1 MLMKPTAGRPQRA
14 ATSRS
19 AVVLGH
25 QYALEAEEYA
35 SSGHLDRAE
44 QLEQLASQCYLRAL
58 DDIGADDV
66 KTRAALKL
74 IAENHEQRAVRWQMA
89 LAPDAAPRPSFPPPP
104 STTTSA
110 APFVP
115 APTSAKSETSSSAP
129 PSATSMREAASE
141 MEDLFERLKAL
152 GLPGYATN
160 GGARPT
166 SKQYLS
172 SDLGDSFCLLPT
184 GNARMPLVSRVDGE
198 TTLKAAIGNR
208 NKNHR
213 ERYLSQL
220 STAPSSRLSIP
231 SPIKEDEIMPSPEK
245 PPHHDDDGLSSS
257 PSTDAMEHLRAALAT
272 HKHEIARLTHTVK
285 TLSSENAKLRQVR
298 GLTTMHFA
306 V

>member
-89 LAPDAAPRPSFPPPP
+89 LAPDAAPRPSFPPP
-104 STTTSA
+104 STATTTSA
-110 APFVP
+110 ASFVP
-115 APTSAKSETSSSAP
+115 APTSVKSETSSSAP

-152 GLPGYATN
+152 GLPGYATH
-160 GGARPT
+160 GGRG
-166 SKQYLS
+166 Q
-172 SDLGDSFCLLPT
+172 
-184 GNARMPLVSRVDGE
+184 R
-198 TTLKAAIGNR
+198 
-208 NKNHR
+208 
-213 ERYLSQL
+213 
-220 STAPSSRLSIP
+220 PSS
-231 SPIKEDEIMPSPEK
+231 
-245 PPHHDDDGLSSS
+245 
-257 PSTDAMEHLRAALAT
+257 T
-272 HKHEIARLTHTVK
+272 
-285 TLSSENAKLRQVR
+285 
-298 GLTTMHFA
+298 
-306 V
+306 